1 MTKEQQPF
9 WGVGRLR
16 LSVIGFA
23 EPRLGKL
30 QRSTPFCIHAKFGS
44 VHYDLTRVEL
54 LKTYHINQGEKMKSR
69 IIVLVALTSVL
80 LLAGCKSE
88 AEQKLDEICSKDMND
103 KDNRDACDLA
113 LMINCGGVVG
123 VAAVQ
128 KCAKNNERSEC
139 AAIPSY
145 CINNYT
151 KAFGSEKK

>member
-1 MTKEQQPF
+1 
-9 WGVGRLR
+9 
-16 LSVIGFA
+16 
-23 EPRLGKL
+23 
-30 QRSTPFCIHAKFGS
+30 
-44 VHYDLTRVEL
+44 
-54 LKTYHINQGEKMKSR
+54 
-69 IIVLVALTSVL
+69 
-80 LLAGCKSE
+80 
-88 AEQKLDEICSKDMND
+88 MND

-151 KAFGSEKK
+151 KAFGSRKKIRWTGDVFSPLRQRFKLSTKSKKRKNIRNKLLWQGFSIIYVQSY